1 MKITRKLALQL
12 RIQQSTFIVLFLAVI
27 GLLAF
32 LSDRY
37 DFETDW
43 TMNQR
48 NTLSEASQALLQ
60 SLEQL
65 PVFVVYATEEEQIR
79 KPIDEILRR
88 YQRVRPEIEI
98 RFVNPELEP
107 DLARE
112 LGISV
117 NGEIIIELDGR
128 QERITQPTEENITN
142 AIQRIARSDDR
153 WLLFIEGHAERKPEG
168 VANHDLGEWGNQL
181 KSKGIKIRTLNLTD
195 NPVIPQNT
203 AAIIIA
209 SPLLDYLPGE
219 VNAIQQF
226 INEGGNLL
234 WLAEPDN
241 LHQLQPIADSLGLQF
256 LKGTIVDPNTQLLGI
271 EDPRFAIVSQYSQH
285 PLTSDFS
292 AVTLFPQARGINLKP
307 LDEWQY
313 SVVLQTLPRS
323 WSETGELAG
332 QVKFDAD
339 RDLPG
344 PINIA
349 VAMTREI
356 SLPATDADAETA
368 INKQQ
373 RLLIVGDGD
382 FLSNTYLGNGGN
394 LKLGLNMANWLVHD
408 DRFIAIPAKTS
419 PDVNIELSS
428 TAKAAIALGF
438 LILLPLLLGGTG
450 TVIWL
455 KRRRR

>member
-1 MKITRKLALQL
+1 MKISRKLAIQL
-12 RIQQSTFIVLFLAVI
+12 RIQQSTFIVLFLVVI

-32 LSDRY
+32 LSYRY
-37 DFETDW
+37 DMETDW

-48 NTLSEASQALLQ
+48 NTLSKASQVLLQ
-60 SLEQL
+60 SLEKL
-65 PVFVVYATEEEQIR
+65 PVFTVYATEEEQIR

-88 YQRVRPEIEI
+88 YQRVRPGIEI

-107 DLARE
+107 DLVRE

-128 QERITQPTEENITN
+128 QEQITQPTEENITN
-142 AIQRIARSDDR
+142 AIQRIARSDER
-153 WLLFIEGHAERKPEG
+153 WLLFIDGHAERKPEG
-168 VANHDLGEWGNQL
+168 VANHDLGEWGKQL
-181 KSKGIKIRTLNLTD
+181 KSKGIKLRSLNLTD
-195 NPVIPQNT
+195 NPVVPQNT
-203 AAIIIA
+203 AALVIA

-219 VNAIQQF
+219 VNAIQKF

-234 WLAEPDN
+234 WLAEPGS
-241 LHQLQPIADSLGLQF
+241 LHMLQPIADSLGLKF
-256 LKGTIVDPNTQLLGI
+256 IKGTVVDPNTQLLGI
-271 EDPRFAIVSQYSQH
+271 EDPRFAIVSQYPQH
-285 PLTSDFS
+285 PLTTDFS
-292 AVTLFPQARGINLKP
+292 GITLFPQARGINLKP
-307 LDEWQY
+307 KDDWQY
-313 SVVLQTLPRS
+313 TVLLQTLPRA

-332 QVKFDAD
+332 QIQFDAKQ
-339 RDLPG
+339 DLPG

-349 VAMTREI
+349 VAMTRDVTT
-356 SLPATDADAETA
+356 PAEDMKNETA
-368 INKQQ
+368 VKKQQ

-394 LKLGLNMANWLVHD
+394 LKLGLNMVNWLVHD

-419 PDVNIELSS
+419 PDINIELSS
-428 TAKAAIALGF
+428 TAKAVIALGF

-455 KRRRR
+455 RRRRR

>member
-1 MKITRKLALQL
+1 MKISRKLVTQL
-12 RIQQSTFIVLFLAVI
+12 RIQQSAFIVLFLAVI
-27 GLLAF
+27 GLLAL
-32 LSDRY
+32 LSHRY

-43 TMNQR
+43 TMSQR

-60 SLEQL
+60 SLDQL
-65 PVFVVYATEEEQIR
+65 PVFTVYATEEDQIR
-79 KPIDEILRR
+79 KPVDEILRR
-88 YQRVRPEIEI
+88 YQRVRPNIDI

-107 DLARE
+107 DLVRE
-112 LGISV
+112 LGISA
-117 NGEIIIELDGR
+117 NGEIIIELNGR
-128 QERITQPTEENITN
+128 QEQITQPTEENITN

-195 NPVIPQNT
+195 SPVIPQNT
-203 AAIIIA
+203 AALVIA

-219 VNAIQQF
+219 VNAIEQF

-234 WLAEPDN
+234 WLAEPDS
-241 LHQLQPIADSLGLQF
+241 LHMLQPVADSLGLKF

-271 EDPRFAIVSQYSQH
+271 DDPRFAIVSQYPQH

-307 LDEWQY
+307 SDEWQY
-313 SVVLQTLPRS
+313 AVVLQTLPRS

-332 QVKFDAD
+332 QVKFDAKH
-339 RDLPG
+339 DLPG

-349 VAMTREI
+349 IAMTRDVTI
-356 SLPATDADAETA
+356 PATDKHDETA
-368 INKQQ
+368 VNKQQ

-438 LILLPLLLGGTG
+438 LILLPLLLGGAG

>member
-1 MKITRKLALQL
+1 MKISRKLAIQL

-32 LSDRY
+32 LSYRY
-37 DFETDW
+37 NFETDW

-48 NTLSEASQALLQ
+48 NTLSKASQALLQ
-60 SLEQL
+60 SLEKL
-65 PVFVVYATEEEQIR
+65 PMFTVYATEEEQIR

-88 YQRVRPEIEI
+88 YQRVQPGIEI
-98 RFVNPELEP
+98 HFVNPELEP

-128 QERITQPTEENITN
+128 QEQITQPTEENITN

-168 VANHDLGEWGNQL
+168 VANHDLGEWGKQL
-181 KSKGIKIRTLNLTD
+181 KSKGIKLRSLNLTD
-195 NPVIPQNT
+195 NPVVPQNT
-203 AAIIIA
+203 AALVIA

-219 VNAIQQF
+219 VDAIQKF

-234 WLAEPDN
+234 WLAEPGS
-241 LHQLQPIADSLGLQF
+241 LHMLQPIADSLGLQF
-256 LKGTIVDPNTQLLGI
+256 LEGTIVDPNTQLLGI
-271 EDPRFAIVSQYSQH
+271 EDPRFAIVSQYPQH
-285 PLTSDFS
+285 PLTNDFS
-292 AVTLFPQARGINLKP
+292 GITLFPQARGINLKP
-307 LDEWQY
+307 KDDWRY
-313 SVVLQTLPRS
+313 TVVLQTLPRA
-323 WSETGELAG
+323 WSETGELSG
-332 QVKFDAD
+332 QIQFDAKQ
-339 RDLPG
+339 DLPG

-349 VAMTREI
+349 VAMTRNVTTSAED
-356 SLPATDADAETA
+356 TKDETA
-368 INKQQ
+368 VNKQQ

-394 LKLGLNMANWLVHD
+394 LKLGLNVVNWLVHD

-428 TAKAAIALGF
+428 TAKAVIALGF

-455 KRRRR
+455 RRRRR

>member
-1 MKITRKLALQL
+1 MKITRKLAFQL
-12 RIQQSTFIVLFLAVI
+12 RIQQTTFIVLFLAVI

-48 NTLSEASQALLQ
+48 NTLSEASQTLLQ
-60 SLEQL
+60 SLDQL
-65 PVFVVYATEEEQIR
+65 PVFTVYATEEEQIR

-117 NGEIIIELDGR
+117 NGEIIIELNGR
-128 QERITQPTEENITN
+128 QEHITQPTEENITN

-181 KSKGIKIRTLNLTD
+181 KSKGIRIRTLNLTD

-203 AAIIIA
+203 AALVIA

-271 EDPRFAIVSQYSQH
+271 EDPRFAIVSQYPQH
-285 PLTSDFS
+285 PLTNDFS

-307 LDEWQY
+307 SDDWQY

-323 WSETGELAG
+323 WSETGELTG
-332 QVKFDAD
+332 QIQFDSKH
-339 RDLPG
+339 DLPG

-349 VAMTREI
+349 VAMTRDITSPVTDENKT
-356 SLPATDADAETA
+356 PAS
-368 INKQQ
+368 KQQ
-373 RLLIVGDGD
+373 RLVIVGDGD

-394 LKLGLNMANWLVHD
+394 LKLGLNIANWLVHD
-408 DRFIAIPAKTS
+408 DRFIAIPARTS

-428 TAKAAIALGF
+428 TAKAVIALGF
-438 LILLPLLLGGTG
+438 LILLPLLLGGMG
-450 TVIWL
+450 TVVWL